1 MAVKV
6 KFCGGVRTVTG
17 STHLIETSKS
27 KVLIDCGLFQ
37 GKRADYYR
45 INSEFAFKPSEI
57 DALIVSHAHIDHC
70 GNIPNFTKQGFK
82 NKIYATE
89 ATADLCKIMLL
100 DSAHIQEENIKFLN
114 KINKRRGLPPRKPL
128 YTTRIAELSLDLFE
142 GKAYNSKFQVTE
154 DISCTF
160 IDAGHILGSA
170 IVVLKI
176 KAKGEKEINLAYAV
190 DLGRANIPL
199 LKDPVFL
206 PKGFLDYLIIES
218 TYGGRLHGDIRYA
231 EDDLTFYINRTVE
244 RGGKVIIPS
253 FALGRSQEI
262 IYYLGELM
270 KSKRIPELPIYVDS
284 PMAVNVTG
292 VFKKSVECFDEE
304 ARAMF
309 YNDESPFG
317 IKNLHLTRSVEESK
331 KINDDKSP
339 MIIISASGMC
349 EAGRILHHLKNN
361 IEDERNMVLIVG
373 YMAKNTLGRRLV
385 ERHPQVKIFGVEYN
399 LKAEVEVINA
409 FSAHADKEDLINY
422 VRKSNTSL
430 KDIYIVHGDEDQST
444 SLHDSLLRRGYNAHL
459 PQTGEEA
466 ELI

>member
-1 MAVKV
+1 M
-6 KFCGGVRTVTG
+6 TG
-17 STHLIETSKS
+17 STHLIETPKS

-45 INSEFAFKPSEI
+45 INSEFAFKPSKI

-114 KINKRRGLPPRKPL
+114 KINKRRGLPLRKPL

-170 IVVLKI
+170 IVVLNI
-176 KAKGEKEINLAYAV
+176 KAKGGKEINLAYAV
-190 DLGRANIPL
+190 DLGRANMPL

-218 TYGGRLHGDIRYA
+218 TYGGRLRGDIKYA

-331 KINDDKSP
+331 KINDDKRP

-385 ERHPQVKIFGVEYN
+385 ERYPRVKIFGVEYN

>member
-1 MAVKV
+1 MSVKV

-37 GKRADYYR
+37 GKRDDYYQ
-45 INSEFAFKPSEI
+45 INSTFTFDPAKVN
-57 DALIVSHAHIDHC
+57 ALIVSHAHIDHC
-70 GNIPNFTKQGFK
+70 GNIPNFTKQGFH
-82 NKIYATE
+82 NKIYTTE

-114 KINKRRGLPPRKPL
+114 KINKRRRLPLRKPL
-128 YTTRIAELSLDLFE
+128 YTTRDAEKSLDLFE
-142 GKAYNSKFQVTE
+142 GMAYNTKFQVTE

-170 IVVLKI
+170 IIVLNI
-176 KAKGEKEINLAYAV
+176 KAQGEKEINLAYAV
-190 DLGRANIPL
+190 DLGRANMPL

-218 TYGGRLHGDIRYA
+218 TYGGRLRGDIQYA
-231 EDDLTFYINRTVE
+231 EDDLSFYINRTVE

-262 IYYLGELM
+262 IYYLSELM
-270 KSKRIPELPIYVDS
+270 KGKKIPELPIYVDS

-292 VFKKSVECFDEE
+292 VFKKHIECFDEE
-304 ARAMF
+304 ARVMF
-309 YNDESPFG
+309 YHDESPFG
-317 IKNLHLTRSVEESK
+317 IKNLHFTRSVEESK

-361 IEDERNMVLIVG
+361 IEDEKNMVLIVG
-373 YMAKNTLGRRLV
+373 YMAKNTLGRRMV
-385 ERHPQVKIFGVEYN
+385 ERHPRVKIFGVEYN
-399 LKAEVEVINA
+399 LRAEVEVINA

-422 VRKSNTSL
+422 VRKSDSSL
-430 KDIYIVHGDEDQST
+430 KGVYIVHGDEDQST
-444 SLHDSLLRRGYNAHL
+444 SLLDSLVRRGYNAHM
-459 PQTGEEA
+459 PQIDEEV

>member
-1 MAVKV
+1 MSVKV

-37 GKRADYYR
+37 GKRDDYYQ
-45 INSEFAFKPSEI
+45 INSTFTFDPAKVN
-57 DALIVSHAHIDHC
+57 ALIVSHAHIDHC
-70 GNIPNFTKQGFK
+70 GNIPNFTKQGFH

-114 KINKRRGLPPRKPL
+114 KINKRRRLPLRKPL
-128 YTTRIAELSLDLFE
+128 YTTRDAEKSLDLFE
-142 GKAYNSKFQVTE
+142 GMAYNTKFQVTE

-170 IVVLKI
+170 IIVLNI
-176 KAKGEKEINLAYAV
+176 KAQGEKEINLAYAV
-190 DLGRANIPL
+190 DLGRANMPL

-218 TYGGRLHGDIRYA
+218 TYGGRLRGDIQYA
-231 EDDLTFYINRTVE
+231 EDDLSFYINRTVE

-262 IYYLGELM
+262 IYYLSELM
-270 KSKRIPELPIYVDS
+270 KGKKIPELPIYVDS

-292 VFKKSVECFDEE
+292 VFKKHIECFDEE
-304 ARAMF
+304 ARVMF
-309 YNDESPFG
+309 YHDESPFG
-317 IKNLHLTRSVEESK
+317 IKNLHFTRSVEESK

-361 IEDERNMVLIVG
+361 IEDEKNMVLIVG
-373 YMAKNTLGRRLV
+373 YMAKNTLGRRMV
-385 ERHPQVKIFGVEYN
+385 ERHPRVKIFGVEYN
-399 LKAEVEVINA
+399 LRAEVEVINA

-422 VRKSNTSL
+422 VRKSDSSL
-430 KDIYIVHGDEDQST
+430 KGVYIVHGDEDQST
-444 SLHDSLLRRGYNAHL
+444 SLLDSLVRRGYNAHM
-459 PQTGEEA
+459 PQIDEEV

>member
-1 MAVKV
+1 MSVKV

-37 GKRADYYR
+37 GKRADYYQ
-45 INSEFAFKPSEI
+45 INNTFTFDPAKVN
-57 DALIVSHAHIDHC
+57 ALIVSHAHIDHC
-70 GNIPNFTKQGFK
+70 GNIPNFTKQGFH
-82 NKIYATE
+82 NKIYTTE

-114 KINKRRGLPPRKPL
+114 KINKRRRLPLRKPL
-128 YTTRIAELSLDLFE
+128 YTTRDAEKSLDLFE
-142 GKAYNSKFQVTE
+142 GMAYNTKFQVTE

-170 IVVLKI
+170 IIVLNI
-176 KAKGEKEINLAYAV
+176 KAQGEKEINLAYAV
-190 DLGRANIPL
+190 DLGRANMPL

-218 TYGGRLHGDIRYA
+218 TYGGRLRGDIQYA
-231 EDDLTFYINRTVE
+231 EDDLSFYINRTVE

-262 IYYLGELM
+262 IYYLSELM
-270 KSKRIPELPIYVDS
+270 KGKKIPELPIYVDS

-292 VFKKSVECFDEE
+292 VFKKHIECFDEE
-304 ARAMF
+304 ARVMF
-309 YNDESPFG
+309 YHDESPFG
-317 IKNLHLTRSVEESK
+317 IKNLHFTRSVEESK

-361 IEDERNMVLIVG
+361 IEDEKNMVLIVG
-373 YMAKNTLGRRLV
+373 YMAKNTLGRRMV
-385 ERHPQVKIFGVEYN
+385 ERHPRVKIFGVEYN
-399 LKAEVEVINA
+399 LRAEVEVINA

-422 VRKSNTSL
+422 VRKSDSSL
-430 KDIYIVHGDEDQST
+430 KGVYIVHGDEDQST
-444 SLHDSLLRRGYNAHL
+444 SLLDSLVRRGYNAHM
-459 PQTGEEA
+459 PQIDEEV

>member
-1 MAVKV
+1 MSVKV

-37 GKRADYYR
+37 GKRDDYYQ
-45 INSEFAFKPSEI
+45 INSTFTFDPAKVN
-57 DALIVSHAHIDHC
+57 ALIVSHAHIDHC
-70 GNIPNFTKQGFK
+70 GNIPNFTKQGFH
-82 NKIYATE
+82 NKIYTTE

-114 KINKRRGLPPRKPL
+114 KINKRRRLPLRKPL
-128 YTTRIAELSLDLFE
+128 YTTRDAEKSLDLFE
-142 GKAYNSKFQVTE
+142 GMAYNTKFQVTE

-170 IVVLKI
+170 IIVLNI
-176 KAKGEKEINLAYAV
+176 KAQGEKEINLAYAV
-190 DLGRANIPL
+190 DLGRANMPL

-218 TYGGRLHGDIRYA
+218 TYGGRLRGDIQYA
-231 EDDLTFYINRTVE
+231 EDDLSFYINRTVE

-262 IYYLGELM
+262 IYYLSELM
-270 KSKRIPELPIYVDS
+270 KGKKIPELPIYVDS

-292 VFKKSVECFDEE
+292 VFKKHIECFDEE
-304 ARAMF
+304 ARVMF
-309 YNDESPFG
+309 YHDESPFG
-317 IKNLHLTRSVEESK
+317 IKNLHFTRSVEESK

-361 IEDERNMVLIVG
+361 IEDEKNMVLIVG
-373 YMAKNTLGRRLV
+373 YMAKNTLGRRMV
-385 ERHPQVKIFGVEYN
+385 ERHPRVKIFGVEYN
-399 LKAEVEVINA
+399 LRAEVEVINA

-422 VRKSNTSL
+422 VRKSDSSL
-430 KDIYIVHGDEDQST
+430 KGAYIVHGDEDQST
-444 SLHDSLLRRGYNAHL
+444 SLLDSLVRRGYNAHM
-459 PQTGEEA
+459 PQIDEEV

>member
-1 MAVKV
+1 M
-6 KFCGGVRTVTG
+6 TG
-17 STHLIETSKS
+17 STHLIETPKS

-37 GKRADYYR
+37 GRRDDYYR
-45 INSEFAFKPSEI
+45 INGEFSFNPSEI

-70 GNIPNFTKQGFK
+70 GNIPNFTKRSYK
-82 NKIYATE
+82 NKIYTTE
-89 ATADLCKIMLL
+89 ATASLCKIMLL

-114 KINKRRGLPPRKPL
+114 KMNKRRGLPLRKPL
-128 YTTRIAELSLDLFE
+128 YTTRDAEKSLDLFE
-142 GKAYNSKFQVTE
+142 GRGYNSKFQVTE

-170 IVVLKI
+170 IIVLNI

-190 DLGRANIPL
+190 DLGRANMPL

-218 TYGGRLHGDIRYA
+218 TYGGRLRGDIRYA
-231 EDDLTFYINRTVE
+231 EDDLAFYINRTVE

-262 IYYLGELM
+262 IYYLSELI
-270 KSKRIPELPIYVDS
+270 KGKRIPELPIYVDS
-284 PMAVNVTG
+284 PMAINVTG
-292 VFKKSVECFDEE
+292 IFKKHVECFDEE

-317 IKNLHLTRSVEESK
+317 IKNLHFTRSVEESK
-331 KINDDKSP
+331 KINDDKNP

-361 IEDERNMVLIVG
+361 IEDERNLVLIVG

-385 ERHPQVKIFGVEYN
+385 ERYPRVKIFGVEYN
-399 LKAEVEVINA
+399 LKAEVEVLNA

-444 SLHDSLLRRGYNAHL
+444 SLHDSLIRRGYNAHL

-466 ELI
+466 KLI